1 MKTYI
6 IRRLLQALGVCL
18 VISALSFFLLFLNT
32 DPALVLL
39 PPDAEIEDIE
49 HFKKQMG
56 LDRPVVVQYLD
67 FLQKIVLHG
76 DFGKSFVTQAPVT
89 RELAARI
96 PNTLQLALCALL
108 FANIVAI
115 IVGIY
120 SAVRRYSA
128 VDNLS
133 TFLALM
139 GQAMPNYWFGIMLII
154 IFGVWLHWFPISG
167 AGTWQHLVL
176 PTITLGTGMLPINL
190 RLVRSGMLDVLNQDY
205 IRTARAKGLKESK
218 VLIKHAFKNAAIPG
232 DNRFRHAAGGSFGRL
247 GDHRN
252 RVCLA
257 RSGPAGGGVHP
268 HGRLPGGSGGGGHV
282 RPAGGVR
289 KSFGRHHK
297 RFHRPQNQA
306 ELNG

>member
-56 LDRPVVVQYLD
+56 LDRPVVIQYLD

-108 FANIVAI
+108 FANLVAI
-115 IVGIY
+115 VVGIY

-139 GQAMPNYWFGIMLII
+139 GQAMPNHWFGIMLII

-176 PTITLGTGMLPINL
+176 PTVTLGTGMLPINL

-218 VLIKHAFKNAAIPG
+218 VLIKHAFKNAAIPVITVSG
-232 DNRFRHAAGGSFGRL
+232 MQLAALLGGSVITETVFAWPGVGQLAVESIRMGDYPVVQAAVVMFALLAVFGNLLADIISAFIDPRIRL
-247 GDHRN
+247 N
-252 RVCLA
+252 
-257 RSGPAGGGVHP
+257 
-268 HGRLPGGSGGGGHV
+268 
-282 RPAGGVR
+282 
-289 KSFGRHHK
+289 
-297 RFHRPQNQA
+297 
-306 ELNG
+306 